1 MPIKN
6 LSSLQFEEIFDQIF
20 DEKINQSSIKDFLL
34 DLNHYDL
41 PLNSLIG
48 AVNSLKKRMKKIQ
61 APDNAIDVCGTG
73 GDKLNTLN
81 ISTAVAFVLAG
92 AGITVAKH
100 GNKAVSSKSGS
111 ADIFQ
116 QLKIEIGSDKE
127 TIEKQLNENK
137 LCFLYAPL
145 FHSSLRHVSEIRKSI
160 NQPTIF
166 NFLGPLLNPANTKI
180 QLIGTS
186 KKNTMT
192 KIIDVIA
199 TLRKDNKCYV
209 IHGFDGMDE
218 ITLTDNSYL
227 LRFEY
232 GKSIPQEI
240 INPEDYG
247 FRKINIKEIQGSNP
261 EENAQKLLLLLN
273 KEKSAYRDIVVLNS
287 AFAIKLAN
295 KAENIDFAIEIAQES
310 IDSGKAMKIL
320 TKMQKN

>member
-20 DEKINQSSIKDFLL
+20 DEKINKSSIKDFLL
-34 DLNHYDL
+34 DLNKYDL
-41 PLNSLIG
+41 PLNSMIG
-48 AVNSLKKRMKKIQ
+48 AVNSLKKRMKEIQ

-73 GDKLNTLN
+73 GDKLNTVN
-81 ISTAVAFVLAG
+81 ISTAVSFVLAG
-92 AGITVAKH
+92 TGITVAKH

-116 QLKIEIGSDKE
+116 QLNIEISSDKE
-127 TIEKQLNENK
+127 VIEKQLNENK

-145 FHSSLRHVSEIRKSI
+145 FHSSLQHVSEIRKSI

-192 KIIDVIA
+192 KIIDIIA
-199 TLRKDNKCYV
+199 TISKDNKCYV
-209 IHGFDGMDE
+209 VSGFDGMDE

-227 LRFEY
+227 LRFEN
-232 GKSIPQEI
+232 GKSLPQEI
-240 INPEDYG
+240 INPEDYS
-247 FRKINIKEIQGSNP
+247 FRKIDIKEIQGGNIQ
-261 EENAQKLLLLLN
+261 ENAQKLLLLLN

-295 KAENIDFAIEIAQES
+295 KANEINTAIEIAKES
-310 IDSGKAMKIL
+310 IDSGKAMQVL
-320 TKMQKN
+320 TKMQKK

>member
-295 KAENIDFAIEIAQES
+295 KAENIDFAIKIAQES

>member
-295 KAENIDFAIEIAQES
+295 KVENIDVAIEIAQES

>member
-1 MPIKN
+1 LPIKN

-295 KAENIDFAIEIAQES
+295 KVENIDVAIEIAQES

>member
-295 KAENIDFAIEIAQES
+295 KAENIDVAIEIAQES

>member
-295 KAENIDFAIEIAQES
+295 KAENIDVAIEIAQES
-310 IDSGKAMKIL
+310 IDSGKAMEIL